1 MIRKIILA
9 LVVAGFSLSS
19 QAKDTYEVT
28 NDYDLPAG
36 MADCKIYKL
45 MDGLFKPIL
54 FVTKCPMSKTST
66 TVAQKNP
73 TNTIL
78 DYDEDVPE
86 SPVIQLNGKRYMEIK

>member
-1 MIRKIILA
+1 MIKKVILA
-9 LVVAGFSLSS
+9 LAVVGCSLSA
-19 QAKDTYEVT
+19 QARNTYDVT
-28 NDYDLPAG
+28 EDYDLPAG

-45 MDGLFKPIL
+45 MDGVFTPIL

-78 DYDEDVPE
+78 DYDEDVPA
-86 SPVIQLNGKRYMEIK
+86 PPIIQMNGKRYMEIK